1 MRALFRSWGLLL
13 LAAASAAY
21 AQTGV
26 RVELDDVTDNRV
38 EAGEFRGG
46 LEMRVKLEGT
56 NLDKATA
63 ARIVVKEAKDDR
75 GNDLGKGAGSADF
88 TPREYNSGTLQVAVG
103 SPARAARTVKI
114 KGNVELYV
122 PTRDPNALVKVD
134 KALGTLDK
142 PLSAKA
148 LKAAK
153 IEITPLSAAAYAKAR
168 EERKI
173 DDKKIASIR
182 EEGKKRGV
190 PEKEIEMMI
199 GLAQALQSIDEV
211 PGEGTVI
218 LSGKQEDFDRVY
230 RIDILGADGEPIEI
244 PSRGSSSMG
253 DDTIM
258 TLQPSQPPPANAAL
272 RLHLLTAKS
281 KVSSPFELTVE
292 LP

>member
-1 MRALFRSWGLLL
+1 MRALCCGLLL
-13 LAAASAAY
+13 LIEASAGY

-26 RVELDDVTDNRV
+26 RVEVDDVTDNRV
-38 EAGEFRGG
+38 EAGEFRGS

-56 NLDKATA
+56 GLDKATA

-75 GNDLGKGAGSADF
+75 GNDLGKGAASPDF
-88 TPREYNSGTLQVAVG
+88 TAREYNSGTLQVVVG
-103 SPARAARTVKI
+103 SPARAARSVKI
-114 KGNVELYV
+114 KGSVELFV
-122 PTRDPNALVKVD
+122 PARDPNALVKID
-134 KALGTLDK
+134 NALAKLDT

-173 DDKKIASIR
+173 DATKIAAIR

-190 PEKEIEMMI
+190 PEKEIELMI
-199 GLAQALQSIDEV
+199 GLAQALQSMDQEPV
-211 PGEGTVI
+211 EGAVI
-218 LSGKQEDFDRVY
+218 LSGRKEDFDRVF
-230 RIDILGADGEPIEI
+230 RIDILGEDGQPVEI
-244 PSRGSSSMG
+244 PSRGTTSMG

-258 TLQPSQPPPANAAL
+258 TLQPSQPPPPNAAL
-272 RLHLLTAKS
+272 RLHLLTTKS

>member
-13 LAAASAAY
+13 LITASAAW

-75 GNDLGKGAGSADF
+75 GNDLGKGAGSSDF
-88 TPREYNSGTLQVAVG
+88 TPRDYNSGTLQVAVG

-114 KGNVELYV
+114 KGNVELFV

-134 KALGTLDK
+134 NALANLDK

-153 IEITPLSAAAYAKAR
+153 IAITPLSPAAYAKVL

-190 PEKEIEMMI
+190 PEKEIELMI
-199 GLAQALQSIDEV
+199 GLAQALQSMNEP

-218 LSGKQEDFDRVY
+218 LSGRQEDFDRVF
-230 RIDILGADGEPIEI
+230 RIDILGADGEPIDI
-244 PSRGSSSMG
+244 PSRSTSSMG
-253 DDTIM
+253 DDSIM